1 MPIQDICQVF
11 TVAKNQPISPYFV
24 DSGLK
29 KQDIGE
35 QLKVSPYPA

>member
-11 TVAKNQPISPYFV
+11 TDAKNQPISLYFV

-35 QLKVSPYPA
+35 QIEVNP